1 MTTSRDRRDDR
12 WRMLCPVVVVA
23 GPLLA
28 LALLAAPP
36 PEGLSVPGWRVAV
49 IGALMALW
57 WMTEVVPLPVTA
69 LLPVTLFPLTG
80 VMDLDR
86 TAAAYA
92 DPLIFLFLGGFILAR
107 ALQRWRLD
115 RRVAL
120 AVLRLAGG
128 RPHAIVAGVMAV
140 TAFFSM
146 WVSNTATAMMM
157 LPIGQS
163 VIAAFEAAAR
173 GGDGRDLRAFSAAL
187 MLAIAYAASIGGMG
201 TLIGTPPNALFAGFM
216 RETYRIEIGF
226 AEWMAA
232 AMPVVIVLLPLTWLV
247 LTRVAFRFSLEP
259 LAGAGETPVGPMSR
273 AEKTV
278 AGLLCAVAA
287 GWMLRPVIDGLAP
300 GLRLS
305 DAGIVMT
312 AAIALFMIPSGAAD
326 RAPLLTWDDAARLPW
341 GVLILFGGGLALAKA
356 ITAAGLAAWLGD
368 ALSALGALPLVAVV
382 VTVAVVVVYLGEL
395 ASNTA
400 MAAIFLP
407 IAGAVAIGLGHDP
420 VTLALPVALAASV
433 GFMLPVATPPNAI
446 VFASGTVTARQMLR
460 AGFILDLV
468 GIAVVVAVA
477 MTTAAWV
484 LARA

>member
-1 MTTSRDRRDDR
+1 
-12 WRMLCPVVVVA
+12 
-23 GPLLA
+23 
-28 LALLAAPP
+28 
-36 PEGLSVPGWRVAV
+36 
-49 IGALMALW
+49 
-57 WMTEVVPLPVTA
+57 
-69 LLPVTLFPLTG
+69 
-80 VMDLDR
+80 
-86 TAAAYA
+86 
-92 DPLIFLFLGGFILAR
+92 
-107 ALQRWRLD
+107 
-115 RRVAL
+115 
-120 AVLRLAGG
+120 
-128 RPHAIVAGVMAV
+128 
-140 TAFFSM
+140 
-146 WVSNTATAMMM
+146 
-157 LPIGQS
+157 
-163 VIAAFEAAAR
+163 
-173 GGDGRDLRAFSAAL
+173 
-187 MLAIAYAASIGGMG
+187 
-201 TLIGTPPNALFAGFM
+201 
-216 RETYRIEIGF
+216 
-226 AEWMAA
+226 
-232 AMPVVIVLLPLTWLV
+232 
-247 LTRVAFRFSLEP
+247 
-259 LAGAGETPVGPMSR
+259 MSR

-326 RAPLLTWDDAARLPW
+326 RAPLLTWDDATRLPW

-356 ITAAGLAAWLGD
+356 ITASGLAAWLGD

-382 VTVAVVVVYLGEL
+382 LTVAVVVVYLGEL

-420 VTLALPVALAASV
+420 VTLALPVALAASI

-460 AGFILDLV
+460 AGFLLDMI

-484 LARA
+484 LGRA

>member
-1 MTTSRDRRDDR
+1 
-12 WRMLCPVVVVA
+12 
-23 GPLLA
+23 
-28 LALLAAPP
+28 
-36 PEGLSVPGWRVAV
+36 
-49 IGALMALW
+49 
-57 WMTEVVPLPVTA
+57 
-69 LLPVTLFPLTG
+69 
-80 VMDLDR
+80 
-86 TAAAYA
+86 
-92 DPLIFLFLGGFILAR
+92 
-107 ALQRWRLD
+107 
-115 RRVAL
+115 
-120 AVLRLAGG
+120 
-128 RPHAIVAGVMAV
+128 MAV

-163 VIAAFEAAAR
+163 VVAAFQAAGR
-173 GGDGRDLRAFSAAL
+173 TGDYRDLRGFSAAL

-216 RETYRIEIGF
+216 RETYGIEIGF

-232 AMPVVIVLLPLTWLV
+232 AMPVVAVLLPLTWVV
-247 LTRVAFRFSLEP
+247 LTRVAFRFALAP
-259 LAGAGETPVGPMSR
+259 LPGNCGTPAGSMSR
-273 AEKTV
+273 AERTV
-278 AGLLCAVAA
+278 AILLCAVAA
-287 GWMLRPVIDGLAP
+287 GWMLRPAIDGLVP
-300 GLRLS
+300 GLHLS
-305 DAGIVMT
+305 DAGIAMV
-312 AAIALFMIPSGAAD
+312 AAIALFVLPSGAPD

-341 GVLILFGGGLALAKA
+341 GVLILFGGGIALAKA
-356 ITAAGLAAWLGD
+356 ITASGLAAWLGD
-368 ALSALGALPLVAVV
+368 VLSGLEALPLVAIV

-446 VFASGTVTARQMLR
+446 VFASGTVSARQMLR

-484 LARA
+484 LAPA